1 MSNNVGQ
8 QIGASAKDALGAV
21 SSLAL
26 NPVGGL
32 ESAYSALGPAR
43 ALGAGA
49 ALCVIFALV
58 GALGVAIGSERLMML
73 FGMMMGVEKPN
84 SFTLFLRAFLSMLV
98 LPAAMVGASFGAR
111 KVLSGKGPLAADLFT
126 VGAALTPLGIA
137 LLLSSFLGVGN
148 YELSMLLMLFAA
160 TYFVLMLFAG
170 LTRLGGLTERAAAP
184 AVPIV
189 FVVSLYICKVVFA
202 AMI

>member
-1 MSNNVGQ
+1 
-8 QIGASAKDALGAV
+8 
-21 SSLAL
+21 
-26 NPVGGL
+26 
-32 ESAYSALGPAR
+32 
-43 ALGAGA
+43 
-49 ALCVIFALV
+49 
-58 GALGVAIGSERLMML
+58 MML

>member
-1 MSNNVGQ
+1 MANNVGE

-21 SSLAL
+21 SALAL

-32 ESAYSALGPAR
+32 SPAYAALGPTR

-49 ALCVIFALV
+49 ALCVIFALL
-58 GALGVAIGSERLMML
+58 GALGAMIGSER
-73 FGMMMGVEKPN
+73 FMMMFGFGLMESNAFTIFVK
-84 SFTLFLRAFLSMLV
+84 TLFSMLV
-98 LPAAMVGASFGAR
+98 LPAAMVGACFGAR
-111 KVLSGKGPLAADLFT
+111 KVASGSGPLAADLFT

-137 LLLSSFLGVGN
+137 LLLTSFLGLGN
-148 YELSMLLMLFAA
+148 YELAMFLMLVAS
-160 TYFVLMLFAG
+160 TYLVLMLFAG
-170 LTRLGGLTERAAAP
+170 LTRLGGLTEKAAAP

-202 AMI
+202 SMM

>member
-32 ESAYSALGPAR
+32 EPAYSALGPAR

-137 LLLSSFLGVGN
+137 MLLSSFLGVGN